1 MERLKAELLGIV
13 VVLLLAGPG
22 PVCWGAENSDNNE
35 AEPQPAVVA
44 HFHLSG
50 SLTEAPIV
58 DPFDL
63 MGSQITSLKGL
74 VGRLDKA
81 AEDDEVKAVILTYDG
96 MGFGFGQLAEL
107 RQAIGRVKAAGK
119 KVYVHAEL
127 MMTFQYALL
136 CAGDHLSVA
145 PESSI
150 WLMGLY
156 GEGLYVKS
164 LLDKIGVEADMMAMG
179 AYKSAGELFT
189 RTSPSKEAAE
199 NINWIFDSYYESLVD
214 MIGDSRNKAPEQV
227 RELIDNGPYM
237 ADEALA
243 KGLIDAIETRDAFVA
258 RVKDQI
264 EGPIKVDNRYGRE
277 KGPQI
282 NLANPLAVF
291 SIFAEIFKTPAR
303 SEKDAVAIVYVDG
316 AILPGHSQPSPFG
329 STSGAYSGDIRKAL
343 EKAAKDKSV
352 KAVVMRVSSPGGSAI
367 ASDIILN
374 ATRQVQAKKPFVVSM
389 GNVAGSGGY
398 YVSCAAETI
407 FADEVTITAS
417 IGVVGGKLITKGMWD
432 KLGIN
437 WFPYKRGARADIF
450 NSDRPFDDDEREL
463 FIRYMR
469 EVYDVF
475 KSHVVDGRGD
485 KLAKPIE
492 EMAGGRVYTGK
503 QALELGLVDEIGG
516 LHEAVK
522 YAAAKASLD
531 DYEVRVIPEPKD
543 FITMMMQDMSG
554 EGERPTDISA
564 SAATS
569 LLAGHPTLAT
579 LLDLLRKTEPQRA
592 RALYQALQRIELVR
606 DETVITMMPF
616 DLVIH

>member
-1 MERLKAELLGIV
+1 
-13 VVLLLAGPG
+13 
-22 PVCWGAENSDNNE
+22 
-35 AEPQPAVVA
+35 
-44 HFHLSG
+44 
-50 SLTEAPIV
+50 
-58 DPFDL
+58 
-63 MGSQITSLKGL
+63 
-74 VGRLDKA
+74 
-81 AEDDEVKAVILTYDG
+81 
-96 MGFGFGQLAEL
+96 
-107 RQAIGRVKAAGK
+107 
-119 KVYVHAEL
+119 
-127 MMTFQYALL
+127 
-136 CAGDHLSVA
+136 
-145 PESSI
+145 
-150 WLMGLY
+150 
-156 GEGLYVKS
+156 
-164 LLDKIGVEADMMAMG
+164 
-179 AYKSAGELFT
+179 
-189 RTSPSKEAAE
+189 
-199 NINWIFDSYYESLVD
+199 
-214 MIGDSRNKAPEQV
+214 
-227 RELIDNGPYM
+227 
-237 ADEALA
+237 
-243 KGLIDAIETRDAFVA
+243 
-258 RVKDQI
+258 
-264 EGPIKVDNRYGRE
+264 
-277 KGPQI
+277 
-282 NLANPLAVF
+282 
-291 SIFAEIFKTPAR
+291 
-303 SEKDAVAIVYVDG
+303 
-316 AILPGHSQPSPFG
+316 
-329 STSGAYSGDIRKAL
+329 
-343 EKAAKDKSV
+343 
-352 KAVVMRVSSPGGSAI
+352 
-367 ASDIILN
+367 
-374 ATRQVQAKKPFVVSM
+374 
-389 GNVAGSGGY
+389 
-398 YVSCAAETI
+398 
-407 FADEVTITAS
+407 
-417 IGVVGGKLITKGMWD
+417 VGGKLITKGMWD